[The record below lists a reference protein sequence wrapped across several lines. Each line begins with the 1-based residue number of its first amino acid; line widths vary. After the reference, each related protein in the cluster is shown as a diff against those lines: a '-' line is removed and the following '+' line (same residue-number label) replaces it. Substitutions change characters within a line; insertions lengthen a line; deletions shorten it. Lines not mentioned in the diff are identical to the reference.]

1 MRECISGQFS
11 LSALGGGEGRG
22 EVGGASARNCGATH
36 LTLPVA
42 CATGPL
48 PLPPQAGGEGN
59 VWPTRRRILL
69 IATGIGLLSVA
80 RPAGATEENMAEA
93 IRELIGEAPVAP
105 GKVKLELPSIVENG
119 NTVPLTVSVES
130 PMTEADHVESI
141 HIFNQKNP
149 QPYVAA
155 FHLGPRAGKASVAT
169 RIRLADS
176 QRVVAI
182 ARLSDGSFWSDSAD
196 VIVTLAAC
204 TEQ

>member
-1 MRECISGQFS
+1 M
-11 LSALGGGEGRG
+11 
-22 EVGGASARNCGATH
+22 
-36 LTLPVA
+36 
-42 CATGPL
+42 
-48 PLPPQAGGEGN
+48 
-59 VWPTRRRILL
+59 
-69 IATGIGLLSVA
+69 
-80 RPAGATEENMAEA
+80 MAQA
-93 IRELIGEAPVAP
+93 IRELIGEATLER

-130 PMTEADHVESI
+130 PMTETEHVESI
-141 HIFNQKNP
+141 HVFNQKNP

-155 FHLGPRAGKASVAT
+155 FHLGPRAGRAHVAT

-182 ARLSDGSFWSDSAD
+182 AKLNNGSFWSDSAD

>member
-1 MRECISGQFS
+1 MAPKLLCRSAAPNAPTLPLRGS
-11 LSALGGGEGRG
+11 LPPPRAGEEGWGGGSS
-22 EVGGASARNCGATH
+22 VGTVRH
-36 LTLPVA
+36 
-42 CATGPL
+42 
-48 PLPPQAGGEGN
+48 
-59 VWPTRRRILL
+59 TRRRILL
-69 IATGIGLLSVA
+69 AAAGAGLASLA
-80 RPAGATEENMAEA
+80 PAAGATEDTMAEA
-93 IRELIGEAPVAP
+93 IRDLIGETATP

-130 PMTEADHVESI
+130 PMTAADHVESI

-182 ARLSDGSFWSDSAD
+182 ARLADGTFWSGSAD